1 MDVVI
6 QVDDQ
11 KQASYHRHRTVV
23 LVILAAMGHLSSS
36 YRPYQTEIPLY
47 PPPVPATDTEPDGEY
62 PSLHITELVGDAV
75 LAMKPERCPWRELVA
90 PVVLH
95 ELVNA
100 KEVSPHH
107 LGFLLS
113 RKSPAAAACLDLQD
127 FIELGS
133 PCGKRGYDDVSVLT
147 IDLDTLI
154 DIIP

>member
-11 KQASYHRHRTVV
+11 KQASYHGHRAVV

-62 PSLHITELVGDAV
+62 PTLNISELVRDAV
-75 LAMKPERCPWRELVA
+75 LAMKPERCSGRELAA
-90 PVVLH
+90 PVILH
-95 ELVNA
+95 ELVYTE
-100 KEVSPHH
+100 EVSPHH

-113 RKSPAAAACLDLQD
+113 RKSPAAAASLDLQD
-127 FIELGS
+127 FIELGG

-154 DIIP
+154 DVIP